1 MKMIYEAPVIEIIE
15 VEVEEGFNAS
25 LGYTDDYADDQY
37 DVI

>member
-1 MKMIYEAPVIEIIE
+1 MNPIYEAPEMEIINVA
-15 VEVEEGFNAS
+15 VEKGFSAS

>member
-1 MKMIYEAPVIEIIE
+1 MKMIYEAPVIEIIK

-25 LGYTDDYADDQY
+25 LGYTDDYADDQF

>member
-1 MKMIYEAPVIEIIE
+1 MKTKYEAPEIEILE
-15 VEVEEGFNAS
+15 VKVENGFTAS